1 MFTVILILWGS
12 AAIGYVLRRHP
23 FRAVGR
29 LTTWSVWLLLFLMG
43 CEVGANPD
51 LISQLGT
58 LGLEAH
64 PYRGFLRGL
73 HGTVMGF
80 LGVPPKHPK
89 NKNTGLSNSL
99 SEASSSPISPKPSIR
114 QQTGESMVI
123 VGFFAFGVSGT
134 RLGWIPVLPPEAGF
148 YALCLLLG
156 CVGFSIGQN
165 DEMRHGLRKIDKRQ
179 ALLPVVTAIGTWL
192 GAISTALLIQRHT
205 PADWLAAGSGFGY
218 YSLSSILITEMR
230 GAELGTIALCT
241 ISSGNWPH
249 SSAPPAISHVRAI
262 GSHQPRRCHHGRH
275 DAPHHRR
282 MLRQPVCP
290 AFHFPRF
297 CPRFHRP
304 VFSSLFLFAVLI
316 LQTQRRDIL
325 GWYAP
330 PL

>member
-58 LGLEAH
+58 LGLEALILTVASFA
-64 PYRGFLRGL
+64 GCMGL
-73 HGTVMGF
+73 SWAF
-80 LGVPPKHPK
+80 WEYLQKHPK

-179 ALLPVVTAIGTWL
+179 ALLPIVTAIGTWL
-192 GAISTALLIQRHT
+192 GGDFH
-205 PADWLAAGSGFGY
+205 
-218 YSLSSILITEMR
+218 
-230 GAELGTIALCT
+230 
-241 ISSGNWPH
+241 
-249 SSAPPAISHVRAI
+249 
-262 GSHQPRRCHHGRH
+262 
-275 DAPHHRR
+275 
-282 MLRQPVCP
+282 CP
-290 AFHFPRF
+290 AHPTAH
-297 CPRFHRP
+297 P
-304 VFSSLFLFAVLI
+304 
-316 LQTQRRDIL
+316 
-325 GWYAP
+325 G
-330 PL
+330 

>member
-58 LGLEAH
+58 LGLEALILTVASFA
-64 PYRGFLRGL
+64 GCMGL
-73 HGTVMGF
+73 SWAFWVY
-80 LGVPPKHPK
+80 LQKHPK
-89 NKNTGLSNSL
+89 NKNTGLPNSL

-230 GAELGTIALCT
+230 GAELGTIALMYNIFRELAALIGAPLLYRMFGPLAP
-241 ISSGNWPH
+241 ISQGGATTGDTTLPIIAGCCGNQFVPL
-249 SSAPPAISHVRAI
+249 SIF
-262 GSHQPRRCHHGRH
+262 HGFAL
-275 DAPHHRR
+275 DFTVPF
-282 MLRQPVCP
+282 LVP
-290 AFHFPRF
+290 FF
-297 CPRFHRP
+297 C
-304 VFSSLFLFAVLI
+304 SLS
-316 LQTQRRDIL
+316 
-325 GWYAP
+325 
-330 PL
+330 